1 MVVAKPKSHEKRKKM
16 KKKARRQDKV
26 GKKR

>member
-1 MVVAKPKSHEKRKKM
+1 MAKPKSPAKRKKM
-16 KKKARRQDKV
+16 KKKSRRQDKV

>member
-1 MVVAKPKSHEKRKKM
+1 MAKPKSPAKRKKM